1 MSLRVLALE
10 LYDMEK
16 RVVELTRALETAGPE
31 SRQELELELLLTTAE
46 RNRLRAVIQAKK
58 EPSSPGRP

>member
-10 LYDMEK
+10 LYGMEK
-16 RVVELTRALETAGPE
+16 RVVELIRALEAAGPE
-31 SRQELELELLLTTAE
+31 SRRDLELELLRATAE

-58 EPSSPGRP
+58 EPPSPYRP